1 MNTQPDNSQE
11 LIVRSRNGDLTAFQ
25 QLVEKYQ
32 GYAFTLA
39 FRMLGDQDEADDT
52 VQETFIRV
60 WKHITKFNFSSK
72 FTTWLFRIVTNL
84 CLDRIKA
91 GKRKSNVISADY
103 EQADLPEATDSYN
116 YNPEDDYI
124 KKNLVKTIAILAAE
138 LSPKQRIVFVLR
150 DLQDLNINET
160 AQIANMSLNS
170 VKSNLSCARRKIRE
184 KLERLNYPGGN

>member
-1 MNTQPDNSQE
+1 MNTQPDSSQE
-11 LIVRSRNGDLTAFQ
+11 LIVRSQDGDLTAFQ
-25 QLVEKYQ
+25 QLVEQYQ

-39 FRMLGDQDEADDT
+39 FRFLGDEDEANDT

-60 WKHITKFNFSSK
+60 WKHIAKFNFSSK

-84 CLDRIKA
+84 CLDRLKA

-103 EQADLPEATDSYN
+103 KQDDLPEPADL

-124 KKNLVKTIAILAAE
+124 KKDLVKTITILAAE

-170 VKSNLSCARRKIRE
+170 VKSNLCCARRKIRE